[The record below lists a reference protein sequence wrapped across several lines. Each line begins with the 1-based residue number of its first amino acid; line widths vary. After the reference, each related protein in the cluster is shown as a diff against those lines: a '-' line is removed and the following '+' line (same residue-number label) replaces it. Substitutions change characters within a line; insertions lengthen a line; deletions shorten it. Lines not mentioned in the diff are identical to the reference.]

1 MLTAANPAIE
11 HGGLVGESKWELD
24 ALLRRGVAELLPAT
38 LLLPRSEPAADRI
51 ARAEAFVRERGLG
64 YPVVLKP
71 DVGHRGLGVL
81 VAREP
86 AALRARLERTQIDLL
101 LQEYIGGTEY
111 GVSYARRPGARGRVT
126 SICPK
131 IPVVIEGDGRS
142 TLERLILD
150 HPRAVCMAPV
160 FLRRFQGRL
169 SEVLARGQALPLG
182 EIRAHS
188 QGTVFHDGR
197 ALWTEALERAIDR
210 VGQQTP
216 GLCFG
221 RFDVRAA
228 DDAALSAGRFR
239 IIEFNGVTGEPGHI
253 FGLGLVA
260 AWRTMADHWAEA
272 YAIGAENIRRGAR
285 PSRLADV
292 LRDVARHRGHAQQLR
307 REME

>member
-1 MLTAANPAIE
+1 MRASGPLHRLVRRTIGRARRAARWEYWSPLPFYLPLAPAIAWQALRAGGAAVLTAANPAIE

-131 IPVVIEGDGRS
+131 IPV
-142 TLERLILD
+142 
-150 HPRAVCMAPV
+150 
-160 FLRRFQGRL
+160 
-169 SEVLARGQALPLG
+169 
-182 EIRAHS
+182 
-188 QGTVFHDGR
+188 
-197 ALWTEALERAIDR
+197 
-210 VGQQTP
+210 
-216 GLCFG
+216 
-221 RFDVRAA
+221 
-228 DDAALSAGRFR
+228 
-239 IIEFNGVTGEPGHI
+239 
-253 FGLGLVA
+253 
-260 AWRTMADHWAEA
+260 
-272 YAIGAENIRRGAR
+272 
-285 PSRLADV
+285 
-292 LRDVARHRGHAQQLR
+292 
-307 REME
+307 